1 MIRHSVS
8 QRLLLA
14 SFTLVT
20 LFSSLTTFGQ
30 VQYDERRSPEEIMAS
45 YGSFE
50 EAVLKMSRAE
60 WSVVSKWD
68 GFDTERH
75 LTFLHEHR
83 ASFADERARLKE
95 ARVKKLASS
104 EDCQCW
110 VEPDET
116 YFTMVPPPGIGGLG
130 PNEIAWDVDG
140 TSVGGA
146 SWNVDAAS
154 APLDISLDDSW
165 SFDSYGA

>member
-8 QRLLLA
+8 QRPLLA
-14 SFTLVT
+14 SFALVT

-75 LTFLHEHR
+75 LTFLHRHN
-83 ASFADERARLKE
+83 ACCA
-95 ARVKKLASS
+95 VKKGMG
-104 EDCQCW
+104 
-110 VEPDET
+110 
-116 YFTMVPPPGIGGLG
+116 FTNG
-130 PNEIAWDVDG
+130 
-140 TSVGGA
+140 
-146 SWNVDAAS
+146 
-154 APLDISLDDSW
+154 
-165 SFDSYGA
+165 